1 MIATLKQESTGR
13 NISYSVIDNHDQILC
28 EIEAPFSTDSF
39 YANFYYDGQL
49 RQKLYYNPTD
59 TQFGMRL
66 SDRLSFKLFEDKDWV
81 GALIQKTQ
89 KAKGFL
95 QSYPYYQIEIS
106 DQEYQGYAV
115 GFGKK
120 GLYLCFYQNEECLA
134 VVEKELVTRQYQDI
148 YHLYL
153 LSDQTLPALL
163 PFLVYYDMTQYGD
176 VMEYSLHSY
185 KKTTLNT
192 IQKELIKKYDPDFI
206 QRVIDEERSGE

>member
-1 MIATLKQESTGR
+1 MIATLKQLGTDRE
-13 NISYSVIDNHDQILC
+13 ISYIVFDNHDQILC
-28 EIEAPFSTDSF
+28 EIEAPFSTQSF
-39 YANFYYDGQL
+39 YANFYYEGQL

-59 TQFGMRL
+59 TQFGTRL
-66 SDRLSFKLFEDKDWV
+66 LDRLSFKLFEDQEWV
-81 GALIQKTQ
+81 GTLIQKTQ

-95 QSYPYYQIEIS
+95 QSYPYYQIDIENRK
-106 DQEYQGYAV
+106 YRGYEV
-115 GFGKK
+115 GFGSK
-120 GLYLCFYQNEECLA
+120 GLYLCFYQNDECLA

-153 LSDQTLPALL
+153 LSEATLSALL

-176 VMEYSLHSY
+176 VGEYSLHSY

-206 QRVIDEERSGE
+206 QRVIDRERSEE